1 MMAGRNLFETYQRL
15 GRAAVSSSFCVFIS
29 HNSKDK
35 PMARAV
41 AAALLDMGVDIYFDE
56 RDLVLQTASAA
67 GHDAAI
73 VKCIEDGLDRS
84 THLLG
89 LITSNTFQ
97 SWWVPYEIGGAN
109 GRSRTCGHLVSSD
122 VTRLPSYVKV
132 APLLLDIDDLA
143 AWVSRPTSRT
153 KEIIKEAMTHTTK
166 SLIQTYVPSYRSAS
180 GITFY

>member
-1 MMAGRNLFETYQRL
+1 MAGVNLFEAYQRL
-15 GRAAVSSSFCVFIS
+15 GRAQMPSSFCVFIS
-29 HNSKDK
+29 HSSKDK

-41 AAALLDMGVDIYFDE
+41 AASLLDMGVNIYFDE
-56 RDLVLQTASAA
+56 RDLLLQAAS
-67 GHDAAI
+67 GIGNDAAI
-73 VKCIEDGLDRS
+73 AKCIEDGLDRS

-97 SWWVPYEIGGAN
+97 SWWVPYEIGGAT

-122 VTRLPSYVKV
+122 VNRLPSYVKV

-143 AWVSRPTSRT
+143 AWVAKATSRA
-153 KEIIKEAMTHTTK
+153 KEMIKGAMANTTK

-180 GITFY
+180 QIAFY